1 MILTIIPIGL
11 NWYELAVDAL
21 IFDLEY
27 VWSSAGMGA
36 LYTLVVAV
44 LEVLHEAVCMEDV
57 ALVAAQLCNLPVIY
71 CLRVILNSELVNAYR
86 TLSGELEVAGQHV
99 PA

>member
-1 MILTIIPIGL
+1 MILTILPIGL

-36 LYTLVVAV
+36 LYTLVWATFRIRDEWFRGKSFDD
-44 LEVLHEAVCMEDV
+44 LFDPK
-57 ALVAAQLCNLPVIY
+57 ALSAFIYWSKPNLGKNWFAQL
-71 CLRVILNSELVNAYR
+71 LVNSIVFVG
-86 TLSGELEVAGQHV
+86 L
-99 PA
+99 